1 MIDIFS
7 KFPQYCESATNF
19 WLHEPLN
26 AITNL
31 AFIIGAYYLFKLIKK
46 EKLSMPLG
54 LILLSLMIILGLGSL
69 AWHSYRSLPT
79 LLLDEIPIYIFII
92 FAGYYLTQTLT
103 RSHKITLMIL
113 ASISAAY
120 YLIFAYIPGINI
132 SNGVLK
138 YIFALLIF
146 LVLSTFIVK
155 KFGSGYNFILSFSIF
170 AVAIIFRIIDL
181 FVCSNFPIGT
191 HFVWHIL
198 VAMVMYLVSIT
209 ILRLHN
215 KQSKSVSV

>member
-92 FAGYYLTQTLT
+92 FAGYYLTQSLT
-103 RSHKITLMIL
+103 HIQKITLMIL
-113 ASISAAY
+113 VSIGVIY
-120 YLIFAYIPGINI
+120 YLIFAYIPGINL

-138 YIFALLIF
+138 YVFALLIF
-146 LVLSTFIVK
+146 IVLSTLVVEK
-155 KFGSGYNFILSFSIF
+155 SGSGHNFIIPISIF
-170 AVAIIFRIIDL
+170 VFAIVFRIIDL
-181 FVCSNFPIGT
+181 FVCSKFPIGT
-191 HFVWHIL
+191 HFIWHIL
-198 VAMVMYLVSIT
+198 VALVMYLVSIV
-209 ILRLHN
+209 ILRLN
-215 KQSKSVSV
+215 KNKLISNVQ